1 MAKYKN
7 VLSLA
12 RKGRAYFSILQFHIY
27 LCVSFSLFI
36 SVLRQK
42 KPSKLQ
48 LVFLFFPC
56 IFRFVHMHPN
66 HFVRANNTVR
76 DRMMHVL
83 SKEYRIMNNNNSQ
96 ANAFWNKGNE
106 NIYVLFLFAL
116 HLRGQHTTIIRLLS
130 NLFDACIC
138 AALHSSAPASSVSLV
153 QHIHMANIVKY
164 NADAQWSQRCG
175 NTTDRAP
182 MRKRYHIN
190 SIQLLLLFVA
200 YYSVFILPLLAAE
213 AIIIRDRFAEAKCLI
228 RFQKPDHNRPNQIYS
243 FFQCQYMALLISL

>member
-1 MAKYKN
+1 MRFF
-7 VLSLA
+7 LA
-12 RKGRAYFSILQFHIY
+12 LHLGVAP
-27 LCVSFSLFI
+27 
-36 SVLRQK
+36 K
-42 KPSKLQ
+42 KAEQ
-48 LVFLFFPC
+48 ITTRFLVFPC

-76 DRMMHVL
+76 DRMMHVQ
-83 SKEYRIMNNNNSQ
+83 SKEFRIMNNNNNNHRQ
-96 ANAFWNKGNE
+96 AIAFWNKGNE

-138 AALHSSAPASSVSLV
+138 AALHASAPASSVSLI
-153 QHIHMANIVKY
+153 QYIHMANIVKY
-164 NADAQWSQRCG
+164 NADAQWSQWRG
-175 NTTDRAP
+175 NRTNRAP

-200 YYSVFILPLLAAE
+200 YYSVFILPLLAAK